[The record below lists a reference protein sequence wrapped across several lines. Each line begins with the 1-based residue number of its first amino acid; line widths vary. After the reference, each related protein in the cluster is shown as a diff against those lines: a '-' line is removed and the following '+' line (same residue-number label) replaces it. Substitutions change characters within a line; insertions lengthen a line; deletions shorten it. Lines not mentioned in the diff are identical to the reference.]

1 MELALVVVE
10 VGVEVEHMELEG
22 GMVLVVHMEQ
32 EGHSLLVQGLEASNR
47 LILQGVVHHFL
58 HHLRPHLRLGLP
70 LVALLQVA
78 VVHQLIRKVMEL

>member
-1 MELALVVVE
+1 MELAWVVVE

-47 LILQGVVHHFL
+47 LILQGVVH
-58 HHLRPHLRLGLP
+58 LRKKDRLC
-70 LVALLQVA
+70 
-78 VVHQLIRKVMEL
+78 